1 MAQLDPAQNPKR
13 SLTSGDRDAA
23 LARVGR
29 TRRWLL
35 AGAAALTAG
44 LAALASALVPGR
56 SLASKHPTTTTGTT
70 GPAKTPTRKTE
81 PALPPPASLTQ
92 LGLQAP
98 SQAPQPAAPQADP
111 SQQSAPAQPAA
122 PAQPQPQPQPSAP
135 SQSSGSSSG
144 SGAAT
149 SGGS

>member
-1 MAQLDPAQNPKR
+1 MAQLDPTQNPKR

-23 LARVGR
+23 LVRVAR

-35 AGAAALTAG
+35 GGAAALTAG

-81 PALPPPASLTQ
+81 PALPPPASLAQ

-98 SQAPQPAAPQADP
+98 SQAPQPAAPQPDP

-122 PAQPQPQPQPSAP
+122 PAQPQPQPSAP

>member
-1 MAQLDPAQNPKR
+1 MPQLDPRQSSKR
-13 SLTSGDRDAA
+13 SLTSSDRDAA

-35 AGAAALTAG
+35 GAAAALTAG

-56 SLASKHPTTTTGTT
+56 SLASKHQTAATGTT
-70 GPAKTPTRKTE
+70 GPANSPTRKTE
-81 PALPPPASLTQ
+81 PALPPPASSGQ

-98 SQAPQPAAPQADP
+98 SQAPQPAAPQPDP
-111 SQQSAPAQPAA
+111 SQQSAPAA
-122 PAQPQPQPQPSAP
+122 PAQPQPQPSDP